1 MAEMCLSLPTINEKS
16 RGIAF
21 PHLNEMLV
29 HGNFTSPLPPHGSI
43 FSGSPDNLLSQKENK
58 NLFLGLVERY
68 VPWDLTF

>member
-1 MAEMCLSLPTINEKS
+1 MCLSLPTINEKS

-29 HGNFTSPLPPHGSI
+29 HDNFTSLPPPPTHDSI

-58 NLFLGLVERY
+58 NLFSGLVERY
-68 VPWDLTF
+68 VP